1 MKIWLGGGVILL
13 VIIAVIVIGLNS
25 NTPNSSK
32 PASSILPTTSSRQ
45 NSSSVANSTSMSSTT
60 TPSGLKIADT
70 VIGTGPAVK
79 SGDTVTIHY
88 KGTLLDGTKF
98 DSSYDRNQP
107 FSTRIGVGQVI
118 KGWDEGI
125 VGMQVGGKRT
135 LTIPPELGY
144 GPNGTGP
151 IPGNSTLIF
160 ETELLAI
167 K

>member
-1 MKIWLGGGVILL
+1 MKIWLGGGIILL
-13 VIIAVIVIGLNS
+13 VVIAVIVIGLNS
-25 NTPNSSK
+25 NTQNLSK
-32 PASSILPTTSSRQ
+32 PTSSTLPTTSSRQ
-45 NSSSVANSTSMSSTT
+45 NSSNVANSISMSSTT

-70 VIGTGPAVK
+70 VIGTGTAVK

>member
-1 MKIWLGGGVILL
+1 MKLWLGSGIILI
-13 VIIAVIVIGLNS
+13 VIIAVIVIGMNS

-32 PASSILPTTSSRQ
+32 PTSSTLPTTSSRQ

-70 VIGTGPAVK
+70 VIGTGTAVK

-107 FSTRIGVGQVI
+107 FSTKIGVGQVI